1 MPNLL
6 RLNDIPHEQIL
17 DLTKNNRGE
26 LQCKMFL
33 SLKPIKDASESALNL
48 MEWVIEVLDFYEIR
62 NKVIGIMSDKAAA
75 NVKMTAL
82 LYQEL
87 KTNSTLI

>member
-1 MPNLL
+1 
-6 RLNDIPHEQIL
+6 
-17 DLTKNNRGE
+17 
-26 LQCKMFL
+26 MFL
-33 SLKPIKDASESALNL
+33 SLKPIKDESESALNL